1 MQPSK
6 TCKSM
11 QHKMPPPSLSERLK
25 RLNENR
31 CCFNCYKFCAHF
43 SFDFLF
49 LTRWRRTVFLFLLFF
64 RKREVCSHWKIRNNP
79 RVIRFSQFPF
89 YFNFLVQQWHL
100 RIVRK
105 NEMTWQQPGL
115 VTLITSMTRALTF
128 PDSAFYIS
136 LIFNFVPRLM
146 KPSVKIRSP
155 RFRRFDSRD
164 TFNTIE
170 PRVPGILRI
179 FIQHRC
185 E

>member
-1 MQPSK
+1 MLISASIFFFLHGDVEP
-6 TCKSM
+6 
-11 QHKMPPPSLSERLK
+11 
-25 RLNENR
+25 
-31 CCFNCYKFCAHF
+31 F
-43 SFDFLF
+43 SFFF
-49 LTRWRRTVFLFLLFF
+49 FF
-64 RKREVCSHWKIRNNP
+64 RKREVCSRWKIRNNP
-79 RVIRFSQFPF
+79 CVIRFSQFPF
-89 YFNFLVQQWHL
+89 YVNFLVQQWHL

-105 NEMTWQQPGL
+105 NEITWQQPGL

-164 TFNTIE
+164 TFNTIK

-185 E
+185 EQFSENLMNRLVRFCTGNLLWHVQVKYF